1 MKKQNAIITRFL
13 VAICVIIFLIQKDF
27 YQEYVNIPIKVLNG
41 EYYRLFTSGFLH
53 ANLAHIG
60 ANMVMLLSVGAIV
73 ESEGK
78 IKYIITY
85 IVSLLIGSV
94 TSLAY
99 NMWVGRP
106 EIISL
111 GASGAIFG
119 LIGSAFAYYKMNIDN
134 PKYKRMGQWIIK
146 VIALNIAATFTTQNI
161 DFMAHLGGFIG
172 GFTITCLLN
181 ISGGKKILKKE
192 LLALSMFGA
201 AMVGTV
207 ACKPEDKQEVNTEQ
221 VDPNLAKAGPVD
233 QEKKKDLDKEDEIG
247 KIKYNISSAW
257 QTTVMNKIK
266 IYVLNDEQS
275 SHIQVTHSEIPGGID
290 EKDVKLVAEGFF
302 DKFYGQEENAK
313 IIEKDIDGATLY
325 GRKGMLTV
333 DTKPFEVKTYVLIKG
348 ENMYRFAL
356 MGHVNIKADDEQ
368 IFDSMIESIR
378 SK

>member
-1 MKKQNAIITRFL
+1 MKKQNAIITKFL
-13 VAICVIIFLIQKDF
+13 IAACVIIFLIQQNF
-27 YQEYVNIPIKVLNG
+27 YEEYVNIPIKVLNG
-41 EYYRLFTSGFLH
+41 EYYRLFTAGFLH

-60 ANMVMLLSVGAIV
+60 ANMVMLLSVGKIV

-85 IVSLLIGSV
+85 IVSLLVGSI

-99 NMWVGRP
+99 NIWIGRP

-134 PKYKRMGQWIIK
+134 PKYKQMGQWIIK
-146 VIALNIAATFTTQNI
+146 VIALNIAATFTTPNI

-207 ACKPEDKQEVNTEQ
+207 ACKPENTQETNTEQ
-221 VDPNLAKAGPVD
+221 IDPNLSEAGPVD
-233 QEKKKDLDKEDEIG
+233 QEKKKDLNEEDEIG

-257 QTTVMNKIK
+257 QKTTMNAVKV
-266 IYVLNDEQS
+266 YVLNDEQS
-275 SHIQVTHSEIPGGID
+275 SHIQVTHTAIDGGID
-290 EKDVKLVAEGFF
+290 DKDVKAVAEGFF
-302 DKFYGQEENAK
+302 NKFYGGNNGTE
-313 IIEKDIDGATLY
+313 ITEKDVNGIKAY
-325 GRKGMLTV
+325 GKKGMITV
-333 DTKPFEVKTYVLIKG
+333 QEKPFEVKTYLIING
-348 ENMYRFAL
+348 EDMYRFAL
-356 MGHVNIKADDEQ
+356 LGHVSIKADDEQ
-368 IFDSMIESIR
+368 IFDSVIDSV
-378 SK
+378 KNK